1 MQHAINKNTPR
12 GNRISATNVHLKL
25 MIATLSYQTSTNS
38 FVRDSNYRGKRLK
51 IFKRNRPDHLSDM
64 GSMVLYRLPPH
75 WYCWLLLCTDAV
87 AGWIIGAGGGIG
99 WYGRNVN
106 QTPQRGTQSAYTG
119 SEAMVGGA
127 QVLLPVMS
135 LNVSKGHSLKGSK
148 FPLVEKEVS
157 TGGKFI
163 FHGRKDIFPLVE
175 NRRVPNSRLTHN
187 KKNKQKRLLIVQRS
201 H

>member
-75 WYCWLLLCTDAV
+75 WYCWLLLYADAV

-99 WYGRNVN
+99 SYGRNVN
-106 QTPQRGTQSAYTG
+106 QKPQPGTQGAYTG
-119 SEAMVGGA
+119 RKVMVGGA

-135 LNVSKGHSLKGSK
+135 SDVSKGHSLKRRR
-148 FPLVEKEVS
+148 FPLVE
-157 TGGKFI
+157 I
-163 FHGRKDIFPLVE
+163 
-175 NRRVPNSRLTHN
+175 RRVPNGRLTHN
-187 KKNKQKRLLIVQRS
+187 NNE
-201 H
+201 